1 MNCLPASHLKSV
13 QKTIKNFRYG
23 RMLGLLAFF
32 IILIYSNSLQSSWHL
47 DDYENITG
55 NPRVMIQDLTPQTLR
70 NALSASP
77 EGRPLPYRSLA
88 YLSFALNAFYHG
100 TDVAGYHAVNIIIHI
115 ITAVLLFATVM
126 TLFSTPRLA
135 GIGRGDAYFIALLT
149 AFLWA
154 VNPIQTQAVTY
165 IVQRMASL
173 AAMFYLLGVHFYL
186 AARLSKTAGLRI
198 GLLILCG
205 LSYVCAIFTKEN
217 AALLPITLLFIEF
230 IFFRDI
236 RYPRNKR
243 VFIGCLCA
251 GVFLVVLVGVVLFGN
266 PLGFLNGYPYRTF
279 TPIERLLTEARVLV
293 FYLSQIFYPIPMR
306 LSLYHDFPVSV
317 SLFDPWT
324 TMPCLLIIAMLLG
337 AGFFWMGRRPVLSFA
352 ILFFI
357 FNHLIESSVIGL
369 ELVFEH
375 RNYLPSLFLF
385 MPAAQGIKRLIN
397 HYEESQSGFYR
408 LLNAAVVLLVIG
420 LGTGTYVRN
429 LAWANEKTLWE
440 DTLFKAPHSIR
451 AHHELAYQ
459 YYEKSGQYDAAL
471 ALYHRGLELSG
482 QNIYEKTLS
491 LNNIASIHFSRGEYD
506 LAELYWKK
514 AIASFPQ
521 YEDGYYRLGLTQ
533 TKLGKWREASE
544 TLSRIVHKGPVDAA
558 SLRLRRII
566 SRHNLE
572 SDTGGNSFENHA
584 VTPEND

>member
-1 MNCLPASHLKSV
+1 MSFINCA
-13 QKTIKNFRYG
+13 
-23 RMLGLLAFF
+23 
-32 IILIYSNSLQSSWHL
+32 
-47 DDYENITG
+47 
-55 NPRVMIQDLTPQTLR
+55 
-70 NALSASP
+70 
-77 EGRPLPYRSLA
+77 
-88 YLSFALNAFYHG
+88 
-100 TDVAGYHAVNIIIHI
+100 
-115 ITAVLLFATVM
+115 
-126 TLFSTPRLA
+126 
-135 GIGRGDAYFIALLT
+135 
-149 AFLWA
+149 
-154 VNPIQTQAVTY
+154 
-165 IVQRMASL
+165 
-173 AAMFYLLGVHFYL
+173 
-186 AARLSKTAGLRI
+186 
-198 GLLILCG
+198 
-205 LSYVCAIFTKEN
+205 
-217 AALLPITLLFIEF
+217 
-230 IFFRDI
+230 
-236 RYPRNKR
+236 
-243 VFIGCLCA
+243 
-251 GVFLVVLVGVVLFGN
+251 
-266 PLGFLNGYPYRTF
+266 
-279 TPIERLLTEARVLV
+279 
-293 FYLSQIFYPIPMR
+293 
-306 LSLYHDFPVSV
+306 
-317 SLFDPWT
+317 
-324 TMPCLLIIAMLLG
+324 LLG

-397 HYEESQSGFYR
+397 RYEGSQSGFYR

-558 SLRLRRII
+558 SLRLRKII
-566 SRHNLE
+566 SRHSLE

-584 VTPEND
+584 SVS